1 MSDLISRKA
10 VIDLIN
16 KRIENRVPD
25 GNSLYLRNNEAIDI
39 QFAVEELPTA
49 YDVDKAVEELSECQ
63 EALKSN
69 LEKEVE
75 EAYKYAIEILKGAV
89 KHEMQ

>member
-25 GNSLYLRNNEAIDI
+25 GKSLYLRNKEAIDI

-49 YDVDKAVEELSECQ
+49 YDVDKVVER
-63 EALKSN
+63 
-69 LEKEVE
+69 LEN
-75 EAYKYAIEILKGAV
+75 KYAFVIPETSKDIVSIVKGGG
-89 KHEMQ
+89 Q